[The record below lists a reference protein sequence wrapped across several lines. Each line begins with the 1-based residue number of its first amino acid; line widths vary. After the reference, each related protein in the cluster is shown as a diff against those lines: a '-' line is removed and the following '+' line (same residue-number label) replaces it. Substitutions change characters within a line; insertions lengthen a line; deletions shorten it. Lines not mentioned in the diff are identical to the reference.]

1 MRAPYAPHVRFLI
14 RVLFA
19 FAANAIALLL
29 AALLLDGVTIDGTS
43 FVFAVI
49 IFSLASLLLRPIL
62 AMIIIRSVRPLA
74 GVVALITTFL
84 ILLLTDVLSDGL
96 NIDGTVDWI
105 LATLIVWLATVLY
118 EIFDLRIQRLV
129 LGKPRPGAAG

>member
-1 MRAPYAPHVRFLI
+1 VRFLI

-19 FAANAIALLL
+19 LAANAIALLL
-29 AALLLDGVTIDGTS
+29 AAALLDGVTIDGTS
-43 FVFAVI
+43 FVFAVV
-49 IFSLASLLLRPIL
+49 IFSLASLLLRPLL

-129 LGKPRPGAAG
+129 LGKPGPAG